1 MALYENG
8 SVKIYY
14 EEAGSGFP
22 LLVIPGGGLNANIAY
37 LSERTPFNPMNT
49 LNDQFHCITTDLR
62 NANGGQS
69 SGPVEVDRPW
79 DSYID
84 DLLGLMDH
92 LGYEKFLVIGFCI
105 GGPFIWKMLERAPD
119 RVIAAVPATPSGF
132 RREIPDNF
140 YRNNMTKW
148 APALCEKRPD
158 ITMDMCDA
166 FLSKMYGDPD
176 FVFSVTRDFVRS
188 CTTPVLVMPDD
199 TDSHPY
205 ATAEE
210 TVMLAPNAQ
219 MTFFPW
225 KEPQDRV
232 AVAVRHLRTFLT
244 ANTPA

>member
-1 MALYENG
+1 
-8 SVKIYY
+8 
-14 EEAGSGFP
+14 
-22 LLVIPGGGLNANIAY
+22 
-37 LSERTPFNPMNT
+37 
-49 LNDQFHCITTDLR
+49 
-62 NANGGQS
+62 
-69 SGPVEVDRPW
+69 
-79 DSYID
+79 
-84 DLLGLMDH
+84 
-92 LGYEKFLVIGFCI
+92 
-105 GGPFIWKMLERAPD
+105 MLERAPE

-132 RREIPDNF
+132 RPEIPDNF

-166 FLSKMYGDPD
+166 FLSKMYGNPD
-176 FVFSVTRDFVRS
+176 FIFSVTRDFVRS

-205 ATAEE
+205 AAAEE

-225 KEPQDRV
+225 KEPEDRV